1 MAAEGALVDGEYQ
14 LTQDYST
21 DMLDTMIAVN
31 IRGTFLSMKYELR
44 HITAQ
49 GSGAVVNMSSGA
61 GLVGVA
67 GFSGYT

>member
-1 MAAEGALVDGEYQ
+1 
-14 LTQDYST
+14 
-21 DMLDTMIAVN
+21 MLDTMIAVN